1 MQNRRN
7 IIKLCFDREHFAMKL
22 HYMNLA
28 RQNKKHRAEAKLYD
42 EPIDVEAKE
51 MLLNEY
57 FTNVCRK
64 FCRYQQIVYEMARKY
79 EQIYPLR
86 LSVEDTQLLR
96 REQRRLKHYF

>member
-1 MQNRRN
+1 
-7 IIKLCFDREHFAMKL
+7 
-22 HYMNLA
+22 
-28 RQNKKHRAEAKLYD
+28 
-42 EPIDVEAKE
+42 

-79 EQIYPLR
+79 EQVYPLR